1 MTLSEGIQEIVKQ
14 LPKLQP
20 LKLLEKTVWPAVV
33 IVSVLLMHRPLIN
46 ILSRAQSISITIRG
60 VGART
65 EIKLPVSAAEET
77 LESMYR
83 EMRILVDQVPVEQRR
98 LIIEALQSG
107 AEGTVKVSD
116 IYPGFCRESDEHKHL
131 RGLRNAQLIRPV
143 RHGQFWPNST
153 LEIKPF
159 GKLMLKYQGEY
170 IFYGKTRFLGW

>member
-1 MTLSEGIQEIVKQ
+1 MFVAF
-14 LPKLQP
+14 
-20 LKLLEKTVWPAVV
+20 PAEARINVAD
-33 IVSVLLMHRPLIN
+33 LNRPLC
-46 ILSRAQSISITIRG
+46 A
-60 VGART
+60 
-65 EIKLPVSAAEET
+65 
-77 LESMYR
+77 
-83 EMRILVDQVPVEQRR
+83 
-98 LIIEALQSG
+98 
-107 AEGTVKVSD
+107 